1 MPYKFG
7 EYVSTYVDPQSVR
20 ISETLRERFL
30 SNFQANDQLT
40 MAVEQMQAASA
51 FENDVTRKKEL
62 QRQTE
67 NALAQLAERGDY
79 ENLGFQ
85 IHRTAKQFAKDYAP
99 IEENYKRYQGALQEV
114 SKAYEKGDIN
124 AEYAQLYKN
133 YMTRGYKGF
142 EIDEETGRPKEGTM
156 FSAPGIVKDP
166 KVFDRIKKTIEII
179 KPEKYANKNMN
190 VAQGPDGMYKVTV
203 EGSSEGIEPEVVQ
216 KAIDMVM
223 AEPDVKAYVGQM
235 SDMQAYNLYSQGRIP
250 EVLQNQASTISS
262 NIDNLTKAIES
273 GKLNTATKKQYINT
287 VAKLRSELDTINN
300 IAQDEQAS
308 YQYVSN
314 RIANDMFRPMEEFVL
329 EAASY
334 QNVSQS
340 RMIDYDQKWLQDRQ
354 AAIDAE
360 AALGTSIYKQGEVT
374 AKDIY
379 GTTLEQKQNLITST
393 YDEMVANEKI
403 ANDVSVNE
411 ETREAARQKAAAAKT
426 TIGDIRKQIELAA
439 NKTMSI
445 QDLERKDPKLIQAI
459 REAFPWATTPG
470 QVLLKMQDVFNNTS
484 DSNPEYVK
492 VNNAFKNKFNEGL
505 NEYVKVRYMPAAVGE
520 SYGITKAEY
529 EKLPLSKRSLDMDI
543 HFDVTDE
550 PYKPSKVAVPS
561 LGGAGLGAT
570 TATIAINPFDAFT
583 ENFKED
589 INYNFSQLKE
599 SNLFNYG
606 KIDVGDPKAT
616 TAFTKAVD
624 DFFLNKPLAED
635 QTVLDVTKDGV
646 QEISGK
652 DLKGYTVIDRGWNK
666 NNNLW
671 ELQLKNDKGEVKTVH
686 YEGRN
691 ITSPVIQS
699 ILSQNDV
706 KFSKIASSMNSR
718 VTGEKGITTREIG
731 LLDSTGTYTN
741 TKIILS
747 SEILSNGDQVFS
759 VRGVDGKPLTDSQGN
774 VFLDKKYRMTDK
786 EFKDLIL
793 ARQLMP
799 GDNPNNPTGPPIVE
813 LIN

>member
-114 SKAYEKGDIN
+114 SKAYEKGDVN

-166 KVFDRIKKTIEII
+166 KVFDRIKKAIEII

-190 VAQGPDGMYKVTV
+190 VAQGQDGMYKVTV
-203 EGSSEGIEPEVVQ
+203 EGSSEGIDPKVVQ
-216 KAIDMVM
+216 KAINMVM
-223 AEPDVKAYVGQM
+223 DEPDVKAYVGQM

-300 IAQDEQAS
+300 VAQDEQAS

-340 RMIDYDQKWLQDRQ
+340 RMIDYDQKWLQDRK

-360 AALGTSIYKQGEVT
+360 AALGASIFKYGEVT
-374 AKDIY
+374 AADNYGVNLAAKEDNLQSAYNEMLNFEKLSKDES
-379 GTTLEQKQNLITST
+379 LSDK
-393 YDEMVANEKI
+393 
-403 ANDVSVNE
+403 
-411 ETREAARQKAAAAKT
+411 TRDDYRKAATIAKNRMNS
-426 TIGDIRKQIELAA
+426 IRQQIELAG
-439 NKTMSI
+439 NKISM
-445 QDLERKDPKLIQAI
+445 QDFQKIDKNIVNALQ
-459 REAFPWATTPG
+459 EAFPWATTPG
-470 QVLLKMQDVFNNTS
+470 QLFLKLQDALRNPS
-484 DSNPEYVK
+484 DSNGEFVK
-492 VNNAFKNKFNEGL
+492 LRTAFENKT
-505 NEYVKVRYMPAAVGE
+505 GE
-520 SYGITKAEY
+520 SLTGYIGTKY
-529 EKLPLSKRSLDMDI
+529 QGTMPG
-543 HFDVTDE
+543 VT
-550 PYKPSKVAVPS
+550 
-561 LGGAGLGAT
+561 GGAGERAGAAGASLAGIET
-570 TATIAINPFDAFT
+570 PRNTPGSFEDVLS
-583 ENFKED
+583 NFESSAKID
-589 INYNFSQLKE
+589 YNFTQIKE

-606 KIDVGDPKAT
+606 KLDLGDSKLTVAMSKA
-616 TAFTKAVD
+616 AD
-624 DFFLNKPLAED
+624 EYFLGKPIGED
-635 QTVLDVTKDGV
+635 QVVMDVTSSGI
-646 QEISGK
+646 QQISGK
-652 DLKGYTVIDRGWNK
+652 ELTGYQVIKRGWDK
-666 NNNLW
+666 INNVW
-671 ELQLKNDKGEVKTVH
+671 ELELVDGKGNVKTVH
-686 YEGRN
+686 YDGN
-691 ITSPVIQS
+691 NIQS
-699 ILSQNDV
+699 PALQQIMNEPDV
-706 KFSKIASSMNSR
+706 QFARVAADMNTRTS
-718 VTGEKGITTREIG
+718 GEKGKVAREIG
-731 LLDSTGTYTN
+731 VFDKTGTYTN
-741 TKIILS
+741 TKIILE
-747 SEILSNGDQVFS
+747 SEILNNGDQVFS
-759 VRGVDGKPLTDSQGN
+759 LKDLNGNMIVAPEHGLTG
-774 VFLDKKYRMTDK
+774 KKYKMNDPVFK
-786 EFKDLIL
+786 EFVTGKTDDGIPIL
-793 ARQLMP
+793 
-799 GDNPNNPTGPPIVE
+799 E